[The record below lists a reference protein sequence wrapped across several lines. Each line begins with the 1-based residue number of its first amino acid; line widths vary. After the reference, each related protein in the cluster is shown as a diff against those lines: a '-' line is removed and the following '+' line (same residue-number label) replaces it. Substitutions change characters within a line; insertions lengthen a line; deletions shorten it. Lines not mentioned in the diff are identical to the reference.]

1 MPFPESPRV
10 VYQNNPLVEVICQI
24 RFPAILRIGSGDM
37 ADFQD
42 RIRQDY
48 PLYHKLQEPAF
59 DLPSVPKEFAAF
71 VEQVMPKLPGPR
83 THKFLTKDSGRFVS
97 LSQDFL
103 AVSEAKYTMWD
114 SFQQEIRNAEKALR
128 EVYKPAFY
136 SRLGLRYRD
145 LISPES
151 LGLSNVKWSDLL
163 TQYIAAELGD
173 PKVADAINQTRTR
186 CVIELS
192 EIPGGRVILTHGLFK
207 ETETAPRGYLIDA
220 DFAIE
225 NVEAL
230 DETFNIL
237 GKFNRLAGRLFRWA
251 ITEKL
256 HDAMGPKSI

>member
-24 RFPAILRIGSGDM
+24 KFPAILRIGSGDV

-42 RIRQDY
+42 RIREGY
-48 PLYHKLQEPAF
+48 PLYQLQESPF
-59 DLPSVPKEFAAF
+59 DLPSVPKELAAF
-71 VEQVMPKLPGPR
+71 VEQMMPKPPR
-83 THKFLTKDSGRFVS
+83 THKFLTKDSGRFIS

-103 AVSEAKYTMWD
+103 AVSEANYTKWD
-114 SFQQEIRNAEKALR
+114 LFRQEVSNAEKALR

-163 TQYIAAELGD
+163 TQYIVAELGD
-173 PKVADAINQTRTR
+173 PKVADAISQIRTR

-207 ETETAPRGYLIDA
+207 QTETAPQCYLIDA

-225 NVEAL
+225 NVEVL

-237 GKFNRLAGRLFRWA
+237 DKFNRLAGRLFRWA
-251 ITEKL
+251 ISEKL
-256 HDAMGPKSI
+256 HNAMGPKPV

>member
-24 RFPAILRIGSGDM
+24 RFPAILRIGSGDV

-42 RIRQDY
+42 KIREDY
-48 PLYHKLQEPAF
+48 PLYQLQEPAF
-59 DLPSVPKEFAAF
+59 DLPAVPKELSVFF
-71 VEQVMPKLPGPR
+71 EQMLPKPPGPR
-83 THKFLTKDSGRFVS
+83 THKFLTRDSRRFIS

-103 AVSEAKYTMWD
+103 AVSEANYTKWEL
-114 SFQQEIRNAEKALR
+114 FRQEVINAEKALR

-136 SRLGLRYRD
+136 SRIGLRYRD
-145 LISPES
+145 LISPEA

-163 TQYIAAELGD
+163 TQYIVAELGD
-173 PKVADAINQTRTR
+173 PKLADAISQIRTR

-192 EIPGGRVILTHGLFK
+192 EIPGGRVVLTHGLFK
-207 ETETAPRGYLIDA
+207 ETETAPQGYLIDA

-225 NVEAL
+225 KVEAL

-237 GKFNRLAGRLFRWA
+237 GKFNRLAGKLFRWA

-256 HDAMGPKSI
+256 HSAMGPKSV

>member
-10 VYQNNPLVEVICQI
+10 VYQDNPLVEVICQI

-48 PLYHKLQEPAF
+48 PLYQLQEPAF
-59 DLPSVPKEFAAF
+59 DLPSVPKELAAF
-71 VEQVMPKLPGPR
+71 VEQVMPKLPRPR
-83 THKFLTKDSGRFVS
+83 THKFLTKDSGRFIS

-103 AVSEAKYTMWD
+103 AVSEANYTKWEL
-114 SFQQEIRNAEKALR
+114 FRQEVRSAEKALR
-128 EVYKPAFY
+128 EVYKPSFY
-136 SRLGLRYRD
+136 SRIGLRYRD

-151 LGLSNVKWSDLL
+151 LGLSDVKWSELL
-163 TQYIAAELGD
+163 TQHIVAELGD
-173 PKVADAINQTRTR
+173 PKVADAISQIRTR

-207 ETETAPRGYLIDA
+207 QTETAPQCYLIDA

-225 NVEAL
+225 NVEVL

-237 GKFNRLAGRLFRWA
+237 DKFNGLAGRLFRWA
-251 ITEKL
+251 ISEKL
-256 HDAMGPKSI
+256 HNAMGPKPV

>member
-10 VYQNNPLVEVICQI
+10 LYANNPLVEVICQI
-24 RFPAILRIGSGDM
+24 RFPAILRISSGDV
-37 ADFQD
+37 ADFQE
-42 RIRQDY
+42 RIREDY
-48 PLYHKLQEPAF
+48 PLYELQEPTF
-59 DLPSVPKEFAAF
+59 GFPSVPKELSAL
-71 VEQVMPKLPGPR
+71 VEQMLPKTPGPR
-83 THKFLTKDSGRFVS
+83 THKFLTKDSGRFIS

-103 AVSEAKYTMWD
+103 AVSEANYTKWD
-114 SFQQEIRNAEKALR
+114 LFRKEVSNAEKALR

-151 LGLSNVKWSDLL
+151 LGLSNVKWCDLL
-163 TQYIAAELGD
+163 TQYIVAELGD
-173 PKVADAINQTRTR
+173 PQVADAINQIRTR

-192 EIPGGRVILTHGLFK
+192 EIPGGRVILTHGLLK
-207 ETETAPRGYLIDA
+207 ETEAAPQCYLIDA

-225 NVEAL
+225 NVEVL

-237 GKFNRLAGRLFRWA
+237 DKFNRLAGRLFRWA

-256 HDAMGPKSI
+256 HNAMGPESV